1 MSFWSGKKVCVTG
14 GAGFVGSYLTEQ
26 LVEHGAAV
34 TVAEGPGCDS
44 SRIAHVLDRVEVVC
58 GDLRESQMARRVT
71 EGQYAVLH
79 LAGKVASIEY
89 NRTHHAEM
97 FSVNM
102 HLATSVMGAAAA
114 GGVQRFLVVSSGV
127 VYPPDAPVPISEDA
141 AEGASPEHVNQ
152 GYGWAKRMSELLGA
166 YFDAET
172 SMSVAVCR
180 PFNMYGPRDHWDD
193 RISHV
198 IPALIKRTLG
208 GEDPVTV
215 WGTGRQVRS
224 FLHARDGATAMRLI
238 AEKARGPEPIN
249 VAHPDEFTVA
259 QVAEMILKA
268 SGSKATVRFD
278 TSRPDGHPRRV
289 ADLQRLEQVTGWL
302 PSIPLA
308 QGIAEMIEE
317 YTGLFVR

>member
-26 LVEHGAAV
+26 LVDHGADV
-34 TVAEGPGCDS
+34 TVAEGPACDT
-44 SRIAHVLDRVEVVC
+44 SRIAHILDRVQVVC
-58 GDLRESQMARRVT
+58 GDLRDAGLARRAT

-79 LAGKVASIEY
+79 LAGKVAGIEY

-102 HLATSVMGAAAA
+102 ELATSVLGAAAA

-127 VYPPDAPVPISEDA
+127 VYPPDAPVPIGEDA
-141 AEGASPEHVNQ
+141 AEGAAPERVNQ

-166 YFDAET
+166 YYDAES

-198 IPALIKRTLG
+198 IPALIKRTLD

-215 WGTGRQVRS
+215 WGSGGQVRS

-238 AEKARGPEPIN
+238 AEKAPGPEPVN
-249 VAHPDEFTVA
+249 VAHPDEYTVA
-259 QVAEMILKA
+259 QVAELILKT
-268 SGSKATVRFD
+268 SGSKAT
-278 TSRPDGHPRRV
+278 
-289 ADLQRLEQVTGWL
+289 
-302 PSIPLA
+302 
-308 QGIAEMIEE
+308 
-317 YTGLFVR
+317 